1 MHRGGLVVDSKTSER
16 VQELEHRI
24 KDLESANSVL
34 QGRIETLLQA
44 EVRLGSVVEHA
55 PVVVW
60 AIDVDGVF
68 TLSEGHG
75 LKTLGLEPGQVV
87 GVNAFDIYKES
98 KEVMMSLRRCLDGEE
113 FSNMVPVG
121 DTMWE
126 TRYTPVR
133 DEHGNV
139 MGASGVA
146 TDVTERE
153 HAADSA
159 RRLQSQLFQA
169 QKMETIG
176 TLAGGIAHDFN
187 NILSPIIGY
196 TDMAREML
204 AEDDPIRDDLE
215 QVLKA
220 ARRAKDLV
228 EQILVFSSHVDHER
242 RTVQPHLVARE
253 VFQLVRSTLPST
265 VTISQHIDVHAGAIV
280 ANAGQIHQVIM
291 NLCTN
296 AAHAIG
302 ERDGTIRI
310 ELRRETVDEALAA
323 TRPALRPGEYV
334 VLTVGD
340 DGDGMDANTLSRIFE
355 PFFTTK
361 DVGEGSGLGLA
372 VVHGIVTANDGD
384 IMVDSTPE
392 TGTTFRLYFP
402 ATETSTV
409 VDDPDAGDFA
419 PALEGEHVLLVDDNT
434 DIVGMSSRLL
444 EPFGY
449 RVTSTTDSRVALKVF
464 RRNPGEFSVVVTDLT
479 MPRMSG
485 IELAKQLRE
494 IRDDI
499 PIVMMTGY
507 SDTVTTSAAES
518 QGIDELIH
526 KPVGARALTQKIR
539 AAIDRRRPGSD

>member
-1 MHRGGLVVDSKTSER
+1 
-16 VQELEHRI
+16 VQELERRV
-24 KDLESANSVL
+24 KELERVNREL
-34 QGRIETLLQA
+34 QARIEASGKA
-44 EVRLGSVVEHA
+44 EERLGSVIEHA
-55 PVVVW
+55 PIVVW
-60 AIDVDGVF
+60 AIDAEGVF
-68 TLSEGHG
+68 TVSEGRG
-75 LKTLGLEPGQVV
+75 LKSLGLEPGQVV
-87 GVNAFDIYKES
+87 GLNAFDIYKDAQG
-98 KEVMMSLRRCLDGEE
+98 VVDSLRRCLAGEE
-113 FSNMVPVG
+113 FTNMVPVG
-121 DTMWE
+121 DTVWE
-126 TRYTPVR
+126 TRYAPVF
-133 DEHGNV
+133 DGQKNV
-139 MGASGVA
+139 VGASGVA

-153 HAADSA
+153 HSADAA

-169 QKMETIG
+169 QKMDTIG

-196 TDMAREML
+196 TDMARDML
-204 AEDDPIRDDLE
+204 AEDDPVRDDLE

-253 VFQLVRSTLPST
+253 VFQLLRSTLPST
-265 VTISQHIDVHAGAIV
+265 ITISQHIDTHAGSIV

-302 ERDGTIRI
+302 DRDGTIRI
-310 ELRRETVDEALAA
+310 ELRGEQVGEALSE
-323 TRPALRPGEYV
+323 TRPALRPGPYV
-334 VLTVGD
+334 VLSVSD
-340 DGDGMDANTLSRIFE
+340 DGAGMDANTLARIFE

-361 DVGEGSGLGLA
+361 EVGEGSGLGLS
-372 VVHGIVTANDGD
+372 VVHGIVTAHDGD
-384 IMVDSTPE
+384 IVAQSTP
-392 TGTTFRLYFP
+392 GGGASFRLYFP
-402 ATETSTV
+402 ATESASV
-409 VDDPDAGDFA
+409 VDDGNAGEHA
-419 PALEGEHVLLVDDNT
+419 PALAGEHVLLVDDNT

-464 RRNPGEFSVVVTDLT
+464 RRNPDEFSVVVTDLT

-485 IELAKQLRE
+485 VELARELRA
-494 IRDDI
+494 IRADI

-507 SDTVTTSAAES
+507 GGTVTEETAETE
-518 QGIDELIH
+518 GIDELIR

-539 AAIDRRRPGSD
+539 AAIDRHRSSGS

>member
-1 MHRGGLVVDSKTSER
+1 MDSKISER
-16 VQELEHRI
+16 VQELERRI
-24 KDLESANSVL
+24 KELESANRVL
-34 QGRIETLLQA
+34 QGRIEASQRA
-44 EVRLGSVVEHA
+44 EERLGSVVEHA
-55 PVVVW
+55 PLVVW
-60 AIDVDGVF
+60 AIDAEGIF
-68 TLSEGHG
+68 TLSEGRG

-87 GVNAFDIYKES
+87 GLNAFDLYEDS
-98 KEVMMSLRRCLDGEE
+98 QELVDSLKRCLGGED
-113 FSNMVPVG
+113 FTNTVWVG
-121 DTMWE
+121 DTVWE
-126 TRYTPVR
+126 TRYTPVLDGR
-133 DEHGNV
+133 GNV
-139 MGASGVA
+139 VGASGVA
-146 TDVTERE
+146 TDVTDRE

-159 RRLQSQLFQA
+159 RRLQTQLFQA

-196 TDMAREML
+196 TDMARELL
-204 AEDDPIRDDLE
+204 AEDDPVRDDLE

-253 VFQLVRSTLPST
+253 VFQLLRSTLPST
-265 VTISQHIDVHAGAIV
+265 ITISQHIDVYAGAIV
-280 ANAGQIHQVIM
+280 ANAGQIHQIIM

-302 ERDGTIRI
+302 DHDGTIRI
-310 ELRRETVDEALAA
+310 ELRREMVDQELA
-323 TRPALRPGEYV
+323 TNRPALRPGEYV

-340 DGDGMDANTLSRIFE
+340 DGAGMDPNTLSRIFE

-361 DVGEGSGLGLA
+361 DVGEGSGLGLS
-372 VVHGIVTANDGD
+372 VVHGIVTAHDGD
-384 IMVDSTPE
+384 ITVESSPGE
-392 TGTTFRLYFP
+392 GTTFRLYFP
-402 ATETSTV
+402 ATETTAV
-409 VDDPDAGDFA
+409 VDDRDAGDYA
-419 PALEGEHVLLVDDNT
+419 PALAGEHVLLVDDNT

-464 RRNPGEFSVVVTDLT
+464 RRNPGQFSVVVTDLT

-485 IELAKQLRE
+485 IELARKLRE
-494 IRDDI
+494 IRADI

-507 SDTVTTSAAES
+507 SDSVTEETAADD
-518 QGIDELIH
+518 GIDELIH
-526 KPVGARALTQKIR
+526 KPVGARTLTQKIR
-539 AAIDRRRPGSD
+539 AAIDRRKPST